1 MGRLFYL
8 QIVKHDYYTA
18 VAQDQ
23 YYKNSDLPAKRGE
36 IYVKDNYADSGKSK
50 IAMNNI
56 NDELFADPVMVDNK
70 EEASEKI
77 SSIIGLSKEEVLD
90 KLNHP
95 SSPRYVKIKEGLSME
110 EEAQI
115 KEINLNGLRIAPRP
129 SRYWPEKA
137 LMAQVIGF
145 VNKTGTAQ
153 YGVEQAFDSILKGK
167 PGKLKAERDAM
178 GTIIATGNNVLIKPV
193 DGDSLVLTIDKN
205 VQATTEE
212 ILKNS
217 VEKHG
222 ADSGSVLVM
231 DPNTGGI
238 IAMAS
243 YFLNEPEL
251 DLNNYYEIEDY
262 RFFDNL
268 NLRQYEP
275 GSVFKVIT
283 MAAGLDSGKIK
294 PEDTFNDSQYIVVG
308 GNKIYNADRKKH
320 GTVSMSYILE
330 QSLNLGTAYIQGK
343 LGEEDFFNYLTK
355 TFGFGMK
362 TGIEFDFEDGGKVYG
377 PNEVNDHTYA
387 TMSFGQSIA
396 VTPLQMSSAVSVIAN
411 GGNLVRPKIIESF
424 MRQGIKEEKKETEI
438 IKRAISE
445 EAAKE
450 VTKMMINTIEKGHG
464 KQAKVSGYKVAG
476 KTGTAQVPVPG
487 GYDPNKTIGSFVG
500 FAPATNPRFVIYTKI
515 DNPKDVEWAESSAAP
530 VFHDVLENLLMYY
543 NIPPDDN

>member
-8 QIVKHDYYTA
+8 QIIKHDYYTA
-18 VAQDQ
+18 VAEDQ

-36 IYVKDNYADSGKSK
+36 IYVKDNYAEGGKSK
-50 IAMNNI
+50 IAMNNVS
-56 NDELFADPVMVDNK
+56 DELFADPVMVGDK
-70 EEASEKI
+70 KKAAARI
-77 SSIIGLSKEEVLD
+77 SSVISLSTEEVLD
-90 KLNHP
+90 KLNNP

-110 EEAQI
+110 EGEKI
-115 KEINLNGLRIAPRP
+115 KEINLGGFRIAPRA
-129 SRYWPEKA
+129 SRSWPEKA

-153 YGVEQAFDSILKGK
+153 YGIEQEFDSILKGK

-178 GTIIATGNNVLIKPV
+178 GTIIATGNNVLVNPV

-205 VQATTEE
+205 VQATIEE
-212 ILKNS
+212 LLKNA
-217 VEKHG
+217 VEKHS

-231 DPNTGGI
+231 DPKTGSI

-243 YFLNEPEL
+243 YFLKQPEL
-251 DLNNYYEIEDY
+251 DLNNYNKIEDY
-262 RFFDNL
+262 KFFNNL

-294 PEDTFNDSQYIVVG
+294 PEDTFNDPQYIIVG
-308 GNKIYNADRKKH
+308 GNKIYNADRKSH

-330 QSLNLGTAYIQGK
+330 QSLNLGTAYIEGK
-343 LGEEDFFNYLTK
+343 LGKEDFFKYLNK

-362 TGIEFDFEDGGKVYG
+362 TGIEFDGEDEGKVYG
-377 PNEVNDHTYA
+377 PEETNDHTYA
-387 TMSFGQSIA
+387 VMSFGQSIT

-411 GGNLVRPKIIESF
+411 GGNLVRPKIIDSF
-424 MRQGIKEEKKETEI
+424 IRQGIKEEKKETEV

-445 EAAKE
+445 ETAKE
-450 VTKMMINTIEKGHG
+450 VTKMMIDTVEKGHG
-464 KQAKVSGYKVAG
+464 KQAKISGYKVAG
-476 KTGTAQVPVPG
+476 KTGTAQVPIPG

-500 FAPATNPRFVIYTKI
+500 FAPATSPRFVIYTKI

-530 VFHDVLENLLMYY
+530 LFHDVLANLLMYY
-543 NIPPDDN
+543 NVPPDDN